1 MITQYSFGLNT
12 HASKNNNVKDI
23 WKTWSCEEI
32 RADLQPNRSA
42 MINICQNLT
51 SDFNKGTIIRSHNAF
66 LGKSVYMI
74 GKRKYDKRG
83 AVGTYHLETVYHADT
98 FEEVFTLLKSQ
109 GYLIL
114 AVDNIEKYNPI
125 ALNKIRLP
133 YSTAFVYGEEN
144 AGLDEK
150 TIKMCDAMVY
160 IKNIGS
166 VRSMNVGCAASCCMY
181 EYSKQWRI

>member
-12 HASKNNNVKDI
+12 QANENNNVKEI
-23 WKTWSCEEI
+23 WKKWSCEEI
-32 RADLQPNRSA
+32 RADLQKNRSG
-42 MINICQNLT
+42 MVNICQNLT
-51 SDFNKGTIIRSHNAF
+51 SDFNKSTIIRSHNAF
-66 LGKSVYMI
+66 LGKSVYMV

-83 AVGTYHLETVYHADT
+83 TVGTYHLETVYHADN
-98 FEEVFTLLKSQ
+98 FKEVFDLLKAD

-125 ALNKIRLP
+125 ALTDVTFP

-144 AGLDEK
+144 RGLDKE
-150 TIKMCDAMVY
+150 TIDMCDAMIY

-181 EYSKQWRI
+181 EYSRQWSV